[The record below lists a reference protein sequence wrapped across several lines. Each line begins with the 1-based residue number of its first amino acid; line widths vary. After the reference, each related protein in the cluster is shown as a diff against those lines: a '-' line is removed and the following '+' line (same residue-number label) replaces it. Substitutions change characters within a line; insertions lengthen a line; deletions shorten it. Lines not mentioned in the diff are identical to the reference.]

1 MTDTLLALVATWG
14 LPLIAAATFLS
25 CLALPIPA
33 SLVMLAGGAFA
44 AAGDLPLGS
53 TAAAALAG
61 AVAGDHAG
69 FLAARAAADPFGRW
83 MRQRP
88 ARRTA
93 LDRADTFLAR
103 RGALAVF
110 LSRWL
115 VSPLGPWVNAAA
127 GLSAMPLSRFTPAVI
142 AGEAVWVALY
152 VGAGLAAADRLAD
165 AQAAIG
171 NALAAIA
178 AAGGAAALGAWLWHT
193 ARTG

>member
-25 CLALPIPA
+25 CLAVPIPA
-33 SLVMLAGGAFA
+33 SLVMLAVGAFA
-44 AAGDLPLGS
+44 ASGDLPLWA
-53 TAAAALAG
+53 TVAAALAG

-69 FLAARAAADPFGRW
+69 FLAARRAAAPVARW
-83 MRQRP
+83 MAQSP
-88 ARRTA
+88 ARHAA
-93 LDRADTFLAR
+93 LDRAQAFLAR
-103 RGALAVF
+103 RGTLAVF

-127 GLSAMPLSRFTPAVI
+127 GLSAMPMSRFTPADIV
-142 AGEAVWVALY
+142 GEAVWVALY
-152 VGAGLAAADRLAD
+152 VGAGHAAAGSLAD

-171 NALAAIA
+171 NALAAVA
-178 AAGGAAALGAWLWHT
+178 AAGGAAALGAWLWHA